1 MPVSAEELISDGQKA
16 RRERRL
22 DDAFRAYQESAEL
35 SRVQGLEQ
43 CLILALSGLGQIAC
57 DRGSLD
63 TAQQYYA
70 EALTV
75 CRSCGEP
82 LIIAHTARHL
92 GDVYR
97 ENGLPEQAEPLLKE
111 AIAIYRQN
119 LNTKILDLANAIR
132 PLALLRTKQGK
143 DDDAR
148 QLWNE
153 ALALYSAIN
162 VSAGVSE
169 CSVQLAQLGKAVP
182 DLA

>member
-1 MPVSAEELISDGQKA
+1 MLRSAEELIAQGQKA
-16 RRERRL
+16 RGEQRL
-22 DDAFRAYQESAEL
+22 EDAFRAYQESAEL

-63 TAQQYYA
+63 TAQQHYA
-70 EALTV
+70 EALAA
-75 CRSCGEP
+75 CRSYGKP

-92 GDVYR
+92 GDIYR
-97 ENGLPEQAEPLLKE
+97 ENGLTEQAEPLLKE

-119 LNTKILDLANAIR
+119 PNTEVLDLANAIR

-143 DDDAR
+143 DEDAR
-148 QLWNE
+148 PLWNE

-162 VSAGVSE
+162 ISAGVAE
-169 CSVQLAQLGKAVP
+169 CSVQLANLRA
-182 DLA
+182 AT